1 MKLSVFVALLTAEVA
16 MAFSG
21 PFVPK
26 LNTVSASKSKS
37 SLQMVDGKWTE
48 ENL

>member
-1 MKLSVFVALLTAEVA
+1 MKLSVFVALLTVEASL
-16 MAFSG
+16 AFSG

-26 LNTVSASKSKS
+26 LNTVSTYKSKS